1 MNGFSNRR
9 SFVRRSGALLLGTLL
24 SPGTTLLASERLQR
38 IEVTRFHMNML
49 VRITAYVENREKG
62 LQTIREAFR
71 RILRFE
77 KTFSAF
83 DPKSELNLMCAN
95 AIQTPIEVSTELFE
109 VLFTAQSLARESR
122 GVFDPTA
129 GPVLELWRM
138 ARQTGILPEQKEI
151 EARLEYC
158 GYENMEID
166 PDGKTVSL
174 LREKMQIDLGAIA
187 KGYIGD
193 RIIHFLKMNGISR
206 AVYHAGGDIVAGSPP
221 PDADGWTV
229 EMPGQSGLR
238 NICNEAM
245 SISGDI
251 YQHLDLEGLRYSHVI
266 DLRTG
271 MALTGSTPR
280 ICQAPSGMMADA
292 NASLQLIQKTNKK
305 PYSNAT

>member
-1 MNGFSNRR
+1 MNGYSNRR

-24 SPGTTLLASERLQR
+24 YPGTTLLASERLQR

-49 VRITAYVENREKG
+49 VRITAYVENREQG

-71 RILRFE
+71 EILRFE

-83 DPKSELNLMCAN
+83 DPKSELNLMCAT
-95 AIQTPIEVSTELFE
+95 AVQTPTEVSTELFD
-109 VLFTAQSLARESR
+109 VLFTAQSLARESK
-122 GVFDPTA
+122 GAFDTTA
-129 GPVLELWRM
+129 GPILELWRT

-158 GYENMEID
+158 GYENMELD

-174 LREKMQIDLGAIA
+174 LRDKMQIDLGAIA

-193 RIIHFLKMNGISR
+193 RIIHFLKMNGISS
-206 AVYHAGGDIVAGSPP
+206 AVYHTGGDIVAGSAP

-229 EMPGQSGLR
+229 EMPGKSGSR
-238 NICNEAM
+238 TICNEAL

-251 YQHLDLEGLRYSHVI
+251 YQHLDLEGKRYSHVI
-266 DLRTG
+266 DPRTG
-271 MALTGSTPR
+271 QALTGSAPC
-280 ICQAPSGMMADA
+280 ICQAPKGMMADA
-292 NASLQLIQKTNKK
+292 KASLQSIQQKNNTSHAN
-305 PYSNAT
+305 T